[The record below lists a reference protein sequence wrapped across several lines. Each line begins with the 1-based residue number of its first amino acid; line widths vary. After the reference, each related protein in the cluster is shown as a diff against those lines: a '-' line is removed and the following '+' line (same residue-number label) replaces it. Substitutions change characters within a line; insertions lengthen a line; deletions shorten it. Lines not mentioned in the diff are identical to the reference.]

1 MRLSQIWKRFGNR
14 TLAVVLAGAVGAFAG
29 ALASSGALHAA
40 DGAPAAAVKAAPAPA
55 PATIPADGFADVIS
69 RVESTVVSVYTTK
82 TVTENYQG
90 NPFVDPFFRQFF
102 GGEGPFF
109 QVPRRRS
116 EKGLGSGVIVSSDGY
131 ILTNSHVVD
140 SATKVRVTLT
150 DKREFPAKIVGTD
163 PKTDIAVLKIDATGL
178 PVMPF
183 GDSSRVRVGDIVLA
197 IGEPF
202 GVGQTVT
209 MGIVSA
215 TSRGNLGI
223 EDYEDFIQT
232 DAAINPGNSGGALIN
247 NRGQLIG
254 INTAIIGPSGA
265 NNGIGFAIPINLAR
279 NVMDQIL
286 KHGKVRRGYLGAM
299 VQDVTPA
306 IARQFG
312 VEKGAGALL
321 SDIEPGSAADK
332 AGLKRGDIV
341 TTLNGKPIDSA
352 RKLRLSI
359 SLTPPGTVVKLGIIR
374 DGQPMEV
381 SVRLNEMPGGSGPAG
396 QGPGYRGALDGVSV
410 DELTPQVARQL
421 GVGANVFGVVVTD
434 VDPDSPAYEAGL
446 RRGDVIEEVN
456 RKPVRDVASFQ
467 RAVREAGSR
476 AVLLLVNR
484 GGNTEYVAI
493 EP

>member
-90 NPFVDPFFRQFF
+90 NPFVDPFFR
-102 GGEGPFF
+102 
-109 QVPRRRS
+109 
-116 EKGLGSGVIVSSDGY
+116 GSGVIVSSDGY